1 MCGASGVAVLIAA
14 LLATHSA
21 RALSM
26 DAGVEN
32 VGHESRHVFL
42 HVKDIWLGFI
52 GHFFS
57 FFVLFPTLQLDVR
70 HNSQHSQLG
79 TRHYQDLSIMEE
91 HCIVATL

>member
-1 MCGASGVAVLIAA
+1 MLEWKMLVTSHG
-14 LLATHSA
+14 
-21 RALSM
+21 M
-26 DAGVEN
+26 F
-32 VGHESRHVFL
+32 FL

-52 GHFFS
+52 GHFFR